1 MKQFSYKQLGF
12 LIAGL
17 VLLNI
22 LSAFFFF
29 RVDLTADS
37 RYTLSQ
43 QTLEI
48 VDKID
53 KPLYLD
59 VFLEGKFPGE
69 FKRLQTET
77 LQLLEEFE
85 ARNSNIKFEF
95 VNPLENETKQDS
107 VIQAFVER
115 GLMPVRV
122 SVQEK
127 GVESQETVFPWAV
140 ASLGDKSTKV
150 PLLKN
155 GLNSDTQQ
163 KVISSVQHLEYAFAN
178 AIKIVSTE
186 KTKKVA
192 VMKGNGEIDD
202 IKIADFITSVRDQ
215 YRIGTFT
222 LDSVGTNPQKAAAYL
237 KKYDLIVV
245 AKPTEAFS
253 DAEKQVLDQFII
265 HGGKSVWLMD
275 QVAIETDS
283 LFNERGSAIAF
294 PRNQT
299 LNLDDLFFKYGIR
312 IAPVLVK
319 DIGQATPIALA
330 TGQQGSNTTYSQ
342 FPWFY
347 APFSYPPVTTD
358 NPIVSNIDGVKFE
371 YANGI
376 ELLNNNIKKTVLL
389 ESSKLS
395 IAVGTPVEVRLS
407 MVEERP
413 DQATFANAVPIP
425 LAVLL
430 EGKFTSVFNNRVL
443 AFPDKTF
450 LGVAKKPTA
459 MIVIADGDVIKNQFD
474 SNGVPLELGFDKWT
488 NKFYG
493 NKEFILN
500 SINYLLDDSKLI
512 YLRNKEIIL
521 PILDRNLVAENYVN
535 TQIYAIV
542 LPLIALGLAGVL
554 IFYFRK
560 RKYAR

>member
-1 MKQFSYKQLGF
+1 MQQFSYKQLGF

-115 GLMPVRV
+115 GLVPVRV

-140 ASLGDKSTKV
+140 ASLGDKSTKI

-155 GLNSDTQQ
+155 GLNPDTQQ

-202 IKIADFITSVRDQ
+202 KKIADFITSVRDQ

-222 LDSVGTNPQKAAAYL
+222 LDSVGPNPQKAASYL

-253 DAEKQVLDQFII
+253 DAEKQVLDQFVI
-265 HGGKSVWLMD
+265 HGGKSIWLMD

-395 IAVGTPVEVRLS
+395 IAVGTPVEVQLS

-443 AFPDKTF
+443 AFSDKTF
-450 LGVAKKPTA
+450 LGVVKKPTA